1 MPNRLSQSL
10 SPYLI
15 QHANNPVD
23 WYPWSEE
30 ALVKARKENK
40 PIFLSIGYSAC
51 HWCHVMEHESFE
63 NDEVAAVLN
72 RGFVSIKVDREE
84 RPDLDDLYM
93 DAVQLVTRRGGWP
106 MSVWL
111 TPDLKPFFGGTYFPR
126 EPRQGMPGFIQLLEN
141 IEKLWS
147 EKSHDLKLQA
157 DELVKEMK
165 RISSPEETNAPLD
178 SKIIDQA
185 IGQLSQE
192 FDKEWGGFGSAPKF
206 PQQMAIDLIFK
217 HNEATHQVMAF
228 KTLDAMWEGG
238 LFDHLA
244 GGFARYSTDRQWL
257 VPHFEKM
264 LYDNA
269 QLALIYFDGYVRSG
283 KSQYRI
289 TAEET
294 LRYLLRDMTDP
305 RGGIYSTED
314 ADSEGVEGKFYV
326 FTEKE
331 IQQCLDQDARDFM
344 GVFGV
349 TKEGNFEG
357 HNILHRFSGMQAA
370 PLGNVKEKACKD
382 KLLRYRNQ
390 RVRPHLDDKILAS
403 WNGLALSAFAKGYRV
418 TNQKIYLDQA
428 QSIAEFLMS
437 ELWDGTNLYRVY
449 RKGQRHTPGFCE
461 DYAFVANGLIDLYE
475 ADHNEQRLHQSR
487 DLMEILITKF
497 YDRNLGGFYSSDPR
511 NTDNLF
517 PIKNVYDQAIPSPNS
532 QALRALIR
540 LARYFSLPDYLKIV
554 DQSFKA
560 CGKWLEQRPRAMLS
574 MLSVL
579 DLYLK
584 PSLEIVMVGD
594 PQDPLITKALGSLN
608 QKYLPQLSLIVGK
621 TGSLPHYQGRQGLSD
636 KALIYICEGQTCSAP
651 LNELDEFNKFIK
663 KY

>member
-30 ALVKARKENK
+30 ALAKARSENK

-93 DAVQLVTRRGGWP
+93 DAVQLITRRGGWP

-147 EKSHDLKLQA
+147 EKSKDLKLQA
-157 DELVKEMK
+157 DELVSEMK
-165 RISSPEETNAPLD
+165 KMSTPEGANAPLD
-178 SKIIDQA
+178 SKGVDQA
-185 IGQLSQE
+185 IKQLAQE
-192 FDKEWGGFGSAPKF
+192 FDEEWGGFGSAPKF
-206 PQQMAIDLIFK
+206 PQQMAIDLIFN
-217 HNEATHQVMAF
+217 HNGAVYQAMAF

-244 GGFARYSTDRQWL
+244 GGFARYSTDRRWL

-269 QLALIYFDGYVRSG
+269 QLASIYFDGYLRSG
-283 KSQYRI
+283 QPGYRVI
-289 TAEET
+289 AEET
-294 LRYLLRDMTDP
+294 LDYLLNDMADP
-305 RGGIYSTED
+305 GGGIYSSED

-326 FTEKE
+326 FTQEEIEK
-331 IQQCLDQDARDFM
+331 CLGADAKDFM
-344 GVFGV
+344 RVYGV
-349 TKEGNFEG
+349 TPQGNFEE
-357 HNILHRFSGMQAA
+357 HNILHRFTGRGGAQ
-370 PLGNVKEKACKD
+370 LDKEREKSCKE

-390 RVRPHLDDKILAS
+390 RIRPHRDDKILAS

-418 TNQKIYLDQA
+418 TNRKIYLDQA
-428 QSIAEFLMS
+428 HKIADFVMR
-437 ELWDGTNLYRVY
+437 ELWDGSNLYRVY
-449 RKGQRHTPGFCE
+449 RKGQRHTLGFSE

-475 ADHNEQRLHQSR
+475 ANHDEQRLLQAQALVECLVS
-487 DLMEILITKF
+487 KF
-497 YDRNLGGFYSSDPR
+497 YDQELGGFYSNDPQR
-511 NTDNLF
+511 PDTLF
-517 PIKNVYDQAIPSPNS
+517 SIKNVYDQAIPSPNS
-532 QALRALIR
+532 QALRALLR
-540 LARYFSLPDYLKIV
+540 LSRYFDQTTYLQMIE
-554 DQSFKA
+554 QSFKI
-560 CGKWLEQRPRAMLS
+560 CGKWLEQRPRAMLG

-579 DLYLK
+579 DNYLK
-584 PSLEIVMVGD
+584 PSLEIIMVGD
-594 PQDPLITKALGSLN
+594 PEHPLIVGALASLN
-608 QKYLPQLSLIVGK
+608 QKYLPQLSLIVGPS
-621 TGSLPHYQGRQGLSD
+621 GALPHYQGRQGLPNEAS
-636 KALIYICEGQTCSAP
+636 IYICEGQTCSIP
-651 LNELDEFNKFIK
+651 LSHLEEFNKLIE

>member
-475 ADHNEQRLHQSR
+475 VDHNEQRLHQSR

-511 NTDNLF
+511 NTDTLF

>member
-331 IQQCLDQDARDFM
+331 IQQCLDQDAKDFM